1 MKVLVCS
8 TQNEVLDIIVQLLIS
23 NKHEMGVSED
33 ENPSRI
39 AGMMQDFDYL
49 VLNHTTTVNR
59 RIISKLE
66 NREKVIEFSMA
77 KTPMLQFRGKVVS
90 LGIIP
95 EAGEQPRKV
104 VNIIT
109 DISRDGY
116 DEVILDL
123 FNGANFVT
131 QDTSKFD
138 AQVSELLV
146 KPYILSLMARKIS
159 NLDQVPR
166 TKEYDKILDLSRSVT
181 NYNVE
186 SMRDLIRNS
195 PLTGEIFSKLEENLK
210 RVWNELSFY

>member
-1 MKVLVCS
+1 
-8 TQNEVLDIIVQLLIS
+8 
-23 NKHEMGVSED
+23 
-33 ENPSRI
+33 
-39 AGMMQDFDYL
+39 MMQDFDYL

-77 KTPMLQFRGKVVS
+77 KTPMLQFRGQVVS

-166 TKEYDKILDLSRSVT
+166 TKEYDRILDLSRSVT

>member
-1 MKVLVCS
+1 
-8 TQNEVLDIIVQLLIS
+8 
-23 NKHEMGVSED
+23 MGVSED

-116 DEVILDL
+116 DEIVLDL

-131 QDTSKFD
+131 QDSSKFD
-138 AQVSELLV
+138 VQVSELLV

-166 TKEYDKILDLSRSVT
+166 TKEYDRILDLSRSVT

-195 PLTGEIFSKLEENLK
+195 PLTGETFSKLEENLK

>member
-1 MKVLVCS
+1 
-8 TQNEVLDIIVQLLIS
+8 
-23 NKHEMGVSED
+23 MGVSED

-77 KTPMLQFRGKVVS
+77 KTPMLQFRGQVVS

-131 QDTSKFD
+131 QDSSKFD
-138 AQVSELLV
+138 VQVSELLV

-166 TKEYDKILDLSRSVT
+166 TKEYDRILDLSRSVT

-195 PLTGEIFSKLEENLK
+195 PLTGETFSKLEENLK

>member
-1 MKVLVCS
+1 
-8 TQNEVLDIIVQLLIS
+8 
-23 NKHEMGVSED
+23 MGVSED

-39 AGMMQDFDYL
+39 AVMMQDFDYL

-77 KTPMLQFRGKVVS
+77 KTPMLQFRGQVVS

-195 PLTGEIFSKLEENLK
+195 PLTREIFSNLEENLK